1 MGIFG
6 EGYRYHVTGLIHDI
20 RGFPTLRQDEIEPFL
35 TRLFRKIS
43 SHFGDIQMVER
54 YQVEDADLVI
64 IAYGCI
70 ARSAHRAMVEARAQG
85 LKVGLLKLI
94 TIWPFP
100 APVHRAADQGREDPP
115 GAGDEHGPDLQG
127 SEAGERGG
135 QPGAHSEQDRR
146 HDHQSQGDP
155 GRDKGEDMIEDRP
168 LIYKYL
174 RHDKKF
180 PHVWCGGCGIGILLG
195 SLIRAID
202 HLGYTKD
209 EIVLVSGI
217 GCSGRLPVYVDFNT
231 LHTTHGRALTFA
243 TGAKL
248 AKPELKVIVVMGD
261 GDATAIGGNH
271 FIHAARRNVDVT
283 AIIVNNSIYGMTG
296 GQYSPTTPYGQRATT
311 ATYGSVE
318 NSFNISQLAVC
329 AGAVFVARGTVYH
342 TRQLDQLIERALQ
355 KKGFSVVEV
364 ISQCQTH
371 YGRLNKLGNQVEMMK
386 WQRDSAVPVEK
397 AKTLS
402 PEEMAG
408 KFEIGILVD
417 REAPTYH
424 EEYARIREKAKQAMI
439 PPVEKEEKEE
449 TDRREASDRH

>member
-1 MGIFG
+1 
-6 EGYRYHVTGLIHDI
+6 
-20 RGFPTLRQDEIEPFL
+20 
-35 TRLFRKIS
+35 
-43 SHFGDIQMVER
+43 
-54 YQVEDADLVI
+54 
-64 IAYGCI
+64 
-70 ARSAHRAMVEARAQG
+70 
-85 LKVGLLKLI
+85 
-94 TIWPFP
+94 
-100 APVHRAADQGREDPP
+100 
-115 GAGDEHGPDLQG
+115 
-127 SEAGERGG
+127 
-135 QPGAHSEQDRR
+135 
-146 HDHQSQGDP
+146 
-155 GRDKGEDMIEDRP
+155 MIENRP

-202 HLGYTKD
+202 AIGYTKD

-231 LHTTHGRALTFA
+231 LHTTHGRALTFS
-243 TGAKL
+243 TGVKL
-248 AKPELKVIVVMGD
+248 AKPELKVIVIMGD

-271 FIHAARRNVDVT
+271 FIHAARRNIDLT

-311 ATYGSVE
+311 ATYGLVE
-318 NSFNISQLAVC
+318 HSFDISGLAVC

-342 TRQLDQLIERALQ
+342 TRQLDGLIEKALR

-371 YGRLNKLGNQVEMMK
+371 YGRLNRLGNQVEMMK
-386 WQRDSAVPVEK
+386 WQRDHAVPVEK

-402 PEEMAG
+402 PEEMEG
-408 KFEIGILVD
+408 KFEIGVLVD

-424 EEYARIREKAKQAMI
+424 EEYAKIRQKAKEAMVL
-439 PPVEKEEKEE
+439 PVIEKEEKEE
-449 TDRREASDRH
+449 SERREASDRN